1 MIHFYLQGSGK
12 IAAYDE
18 TVYEVASKELAAVK
32 SELTLLQSILEQ
44 KDKELNMVKAA
55 KTKFLDLMRTEQ
67 DAGVAKIT
75 NSLRDELKAKQ
86 DQLMEVDMKLRFSES
101 KVWCDHLST
110 CKAPFLH
117 QYFCVLQVKTFESHA
132 EHLKDR
138 VASLEKRLEE
148 TTQEKQDILTS
159 LKKKILMRD

>member
-1 MIHFYLQGSGK
+1 MCQIHYLQMNPFYLQGSGE

-44 KDKELNMVKAA
+44 KDKELSMVKAA

-101 KVWCDHLST
+101 KVW
-110 CKAPFLH
+110 
-117 QYFCVLQVKTFESHA
+117 FEH
-132 EHLKDR
+132 
-138 VASLEKRLEE
+138 
-148 TTQEKQDILTS
+148 
-159 LKKKILMRD
+159 

>member
-1 MIHFYLQGSGK
+1 MIHFYPQRSGK

-44 KDKELNMVKAA
+44 KDKELSMVKAA

-67 DAGVAKIT
+67 DAGVTKIT

-101 KVWCDHLST
+101 KVW
-110 CKAPFLH
+110 
-117 QYFCVLQVKTFESHA
+117 FEH
-132 EHLKDR
+132 
-138 VASLEKRLEE
+138 
-148 TTQEKQDILTS
+148 
-159 LKKKILMRD
+159 